1 MKQLIQSLYE
11 WDALREA
18 DRIKEEVQD
27 KIAPSYADD
36 SVFRKIDT
44 RIVKALGDRGMH
56 RLFAH
61 QGEAISKALQG
72 KNIVLEAPTA
82 SGKTL
87 SFAIP
92 MMQNLL
98 SKPGG
103 HALMIYP
110 MKAVAHDQR
119 DQLVGLLKTVGLE
132 SWAYDGDTDREHRK
146 LIKSNPPHILTTNP
160 EMVNSTFLGWNEQW
174 TDFLR
179 NLRFVVIDE
188 MHEYRGYFGSN
199 VALLLRR
206 FSHHLAR
213 IKASPQFFLAT
224 ATCANPEEHASNL
237 TGQQFELVKAAGKLS
252 PKRHFV
258 FVDPEIPDFNFY
270 GIFQTRIINA
280 SLACLEQNKSV
291 IVFCP
296 SIRFAENCYRR
307 TMRICEER
315 NLDKDAVALFKAG
328 IIADDKEAIQKG
340 MKNAEKRLV
349 FSTNALEL
357 GIDVG
362 GLDGVILAGFPDTV
376 MSAWQRIGRAGRSW
390 KSDAFVL
397 YYATNDPVNKF
408 YANNLHAFLHKP
420 LDEIVA
426 DPSNEELIKN
436 HLPSLLHEANGRIDS
451 SSKGILGQP
460 FYREAIEVASKSR
473 PVKRYRPQQRLN
485 LRGAGG
491 KTWALMHKSEEVGS
505 ISDYQRFREAYLHS
519 IFLHSGRKYKVD
531 SVTEGSN
538 NEIQLGIPNPEY
550 AITIPFFLKSLD
562 VQDVFDGLRWNEQI
576 AIHIGKTYLYEVLN
590 SVNVV
595 DERSDT
601 VIDRF
606 SPDGHSISSSS
617 HAFWVD
623 LSEVEN
629 VEDEALYA
637 FEQLLRIGTLFTIPA
652 DLHDTT
658 THTKEKAS
666 YLIESYPGGIGI
678 VKKAF
683 QQWHNILRAGIEIA
697 RACRCSGG
705 CPNCIIPPRYY
716 RSNDKLDKNKGV
728 LLAKYVIDRTSG
740 SAEEKFANGLWL

>member
-1 MKQLIQSLYE
+1 MEQLIQSLYD
-11 WDALREA
+11 WDALRKD

-27 KIAPSYADD
+27 KIAPSYADG
-36 SVFRKIDT
+36 SVFQKIHPS
-44 RIVKALGDRGMH
+44 IVKALRDQGVN

-61 QGEAISKALQG
+61 QGEAINKALRG
-72 KNIVLEAPTA
+72 TNIVLEAPTA

-92 MMQNLL
+92 MMHNLL

-119 DQLVGLLKTVGLE
+119 DQLIGLLKRVGLE
-132 SWAYDGDTDREHRK
+132 SWAYDGDTDKEHRK
-146 LIKSNPPHILTTNP
+146 LIRSDPPHILTTNP
-160 EMVNSTFLGWNEQW
+160 EMVNSTFLSWNEQW
-174 TDFLR
+174 TNYLQ

-213 IKASPQFFLAT
+213 IGASPQFFLAT

-237 TGQQFELVKAAGKLS
+237 TGQHFELVKAAGKLS
-252 PKRHFV
+252 PKRHFMFIDLEV
-258 FVDPEIPDFNFY
+258 RDFNFY
-270 GIFQTRIINA
+270 GIFQARIINA
-280 SLACLEQNKSV
+280 SLACLEQDKSV

-296 SIRFAENCYRR
+296 SIRFAETCYRNALR
-307 TMRICEER
+307 VCEDK
-315 NLDKDAVALFKAG
+315 NLDKDVVALFKAG
-328 IIADDKEAIQKG
+328 ITADEKEAIQKG
-340 MKNAEKRLV
+340 MKTGSKRLV

-390 KSDAFVL
+390 ESDAFVL
-397 YYATNDPVNKF
+397 YYAMNDPVNKF
-408 YANNLHAFLHKP
+408 YANNLHAFLNKP

-436 HLPSLLHEANGRIDS
+436 HLPSLLHEAGGRIDS
-451 SSKGILGQP
+451 SSKDILGQS
-460 FYREAIEVASKSR
+460 FYREAIQLASKSSI
-473 PVKRYRPQQRLN
+473 VKRYRPQQNLN
-485 LRGAGG
+485 LRGTGG
-491 KTWALMHKSEEVGS
+491 KTWTLTHKSEKVGS
-505 ISDYQRFREAYLHS
+505 ISDYQRFREAYLDS
-519 IFLHSGRKYKVD
+519 IFLHSGSKYKVD
-531 SVTEGSN
+531 SVTEGST
-538 NEIQLGIPNPEY
+538 NEIQLGAPNPEY
-550 AITIPFFLKSLD
+550 AITVPFFVKYVD
-562 VQDVFDGLRWNEQI
+562 VQDIFDGLRWKSQI

-606 SPDGHSISSSS
+606 NPDGHSILSSS

-623 LSEVEN
+623 LSEVEH

-658 THTKEKAS
+658 THTKDKAS
-666 YLIESYPGGIGI
+666 YLIENYPGGIGI

-697 RACRCSGG
+697 RACPCSGG

-716 RSNDKLDKNKGV
+716 NHEKLDKKKGI
-728 LLAKYVIDRTSG
+728 LLAEYVIDMTSG
-740 SAEEKFANGLWL
+740 SSEKKFANGLWA